1 MAFGDVRV
9 IGEVAGTHVL
19 EDIGRD
25 VPQGVVVTI
34 PGELAIRSRDLYR
47 AIAQKYIRC
56 LNSTEFSRY
65 SAQQQLP
72 SIKKPPSPPPP
83 SYPQTK
89 ELEDQVR
96 ILAVQAQQLKAE
108 NVALKTALQ
117 QASQTQ
123 DQKLDSI
130 LVAIRNISL
139 SDRSIDGFE
148 KVLKE
153 EVAELA
159 PVFIPSKI
167 RPDAVSIRVDIQ
179 GENSQSDIS
188 ETLSQLRKLKKEL

>member
-1 MAFGDVRV
+1 MPFGDVRV

-34 PGELAIRSRDLYR
+34 PGDLAIRSRDLYR

-56 LNSTEFSRY
+56 LNATEFPRH
-65 SAQQQLP
+65 SAQQSP

-83 SYPQTK
+83 PLYPQTK
-89 ELEDQVR
+89 ELEEKVR

-117 QASQTQ
+117 QASQAQ

-130 LVAIRNISL
+130 LVAIQNISL
-139 SDRSIDGFE
+139 LDRSIDRPE
-148 KVLKE
+148 KVLK

-167 RPDAVSIRVDIQ
+167 RPDGVSIRVDIQ

-188 ETLSQLRKLKKEL
+188 ETLNQLRKLKKEL